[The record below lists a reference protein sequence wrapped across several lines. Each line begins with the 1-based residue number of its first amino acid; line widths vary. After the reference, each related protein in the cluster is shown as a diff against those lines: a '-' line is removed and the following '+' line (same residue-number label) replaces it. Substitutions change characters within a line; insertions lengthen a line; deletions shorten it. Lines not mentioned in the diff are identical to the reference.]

1 MLAVSDQTGVSAT
14 DGGGGAILGAFAG
27 ICALIVVFLL
37 YLNKRWWW
45 NTVGSMGCCDESCPP
60 VSTRPAPSPTMLPPA
75 ASTHPIKP
83 KIVKEYSFDG
93 GDSSSES
100 EMGGPVKGGQQ
111 EQLQSQASGATGPY
125 FPPRQMH
132 DLISLVE
139 KGRVGLLSSNSS
151 CCSSTTSSVGERHG
165 VMPTTKVTAQVS
177 MNITRTPTS
186 TLRETKI
193 DNHQEHMLYQKMTEE
208 VQPPSQPQTEHT
220 DINSNRDCIVV
231 MNTEGDGSELV
242 SCVGSEPEEQTM
254 SKCGNLEIALLYD
267 APMRKMTVHV
277 LQAREIPSRDRGQ
290 PTHTQ
295 VRLLLLPSKK
305 QKHKTKIRSGE
316 NPQYMESFLL
326 HRVNPEDV
334 NSMGIRLRLYGCERM
349 RRERLIGESIVGFAN
364 INLELENN
372 FWLNL
377 EPRAN
382 TALSGCTGELMS
394 LARSD
399 STGSTH
405 SMQHGGVPELL
416 LGLCYNAT
424 TGRLSVEVVK
434 GSHFRNLALNR
445 APDTY
450 VKLHLVSSTG
460 QELAQSKTTIRR
472 GQPNPLFKETFVFQ
486 VALFQLAD
494 VTLMV
499 SIYNRRGVTK
509 KKEMVGWFSLG
520 LNSSGAEELAHWMDM
535 KEFQQEQ
542 ISRWHVLVRS

>member
-1 MLAVSDQTGVSAT
+1 MSCCEEACPTVSSGNHLSSTPVPSAT
-14 DGGGGAILGAFAG
+14 SPNS
-27 ICALIVVFLL
+27 
-37 YLNKRWWW
+37 NKHK
-45 NTVGSMGCCDESCPP
+45 
-60 VSTRPAPSPTMLPPA
+60 LP
-75 ASTHPIKP
+75 KG
-83 KIVKEYSFDG
+83 YSFDVV
-93 GDSSSES
+93 DSSSDS
-100 EMGGPVKGGQQ
+100 ELGGTKEEQTCAIPTVAVATVQYYPPKQQ
-111 EQLQSQASGATGPY
+111 
-125 FPPRQMH
+125 

-139 KGRVGLLSSNSS
+139 KGRVGMSSNSS
-151 CCSSTTSSVGERHG
+151 CCSSTTSSVGEKHG
-165 VMPTTKVTAQVS
+165 VPATK
-177 MNITRTPTS
+177 ITNQITPNNKNTFRPQNS
-186 TLRETKI
+186 LRETKI
-193 DNHQEHMLYQKMTEE
+193 DNQVDLVAYEKPENVTTTEHM
-208 VQPPSQPQTEHT
+208 

-231 MNTEGDGSELV
+231 MTTESENSELI
-242 SCVGSEPEEQTM
+242 SCVGSEPEVGVAAS
-254 SKCGNLEIALLYD
+254 SKCGHLEIALLYD

-277 LQAREIPSRDRGQ
+277 LQARDIPSRDRGQ

-295 VRLLLLPSKK
+295 VRLILLPSKK
-305 QKHKTKIRSGE
+305 QKHKTKIRSGD

-334 NSMGIRLRLYGCERM
+334 NSMGVRLRLYGCERM
-349 RRERLIGESIVGFAN
+349 RRERLIGEAVVSFAN

-372 FWLNL
+372 FWLTL
-377 EPRAN
+377 ESRAN
-382 TALSGCTGELMS
+382 ATLNGCTGELMS

-416 LGLCYNAT
+416 LGLSYNAT

-434 GSHFRNLALNR
+434 GSHFRNLAINR

-450 VKLHLVSSTG
+450 VKLLLVSSTG
-460 QELAQSKTTIRR
+460 QELAHSKTTVRR

-499 SIYNRRGVTK
+499 SVYNRKGVTK

-542 ISRWHVLVRS
+542 ICRWHVLLHS